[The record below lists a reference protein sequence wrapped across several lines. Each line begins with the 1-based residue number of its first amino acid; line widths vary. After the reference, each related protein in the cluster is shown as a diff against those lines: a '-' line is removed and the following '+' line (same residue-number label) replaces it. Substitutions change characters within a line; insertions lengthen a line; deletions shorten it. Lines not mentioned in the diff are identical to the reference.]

1 MPDTPH
7 VLCVNPWIHDF
18 AAFDFWLKPLGLLG
32 LAAILRQAGIR
43 VSFIDCLNRF
53 HSRETRAV
61 KTAWDGRGPFRKTH
75 IHLSDVLPPMNGP
88 LPRIEKPFSR
98 YGIEPEWFNTDLAAM
113 DRPDLILV
121 TSLMTYWASGVAE
134 TIAAIRSVF
143 PDVPVV
149 LGGKYATLC
158 QDHAEAHSGADLVV
172 SGHGEP
178 VLEEIV
184 RRFTGY
190 ASHLDSPDPDNA
202 PFAALDLCA
211 GLAYAPIL
219 TARGCPFSCDYC
231 AASFLEPRMFRRSPD
246 HVFAEICHW
255 HHRYG
260 VKNFAFYDDALLVNG
275 PDHAYPLMEK
285 IIAADHLDLHF
296 HTPNALH
303 IREITCKAADLM
315 FRAGFKTIRLG
326 LETAEF
332 SQTRQHDIKVRKKEF
347 FRAVSALKTA
357 GFEIHQIGAY
367 LLCGLPDQDLDDV
380 AASMAFVRQAGIL
393 PVPAHYT
400 PIPHTPLWDTAVA
413 HARFDIT
420 RHPVFTNNSLFPCV
434 RSGDDRRRISQLKN
448 RPVSDIVHPGW
459 RNSRG

>member
-32 LAAILRQAGIR
+32 MAAILRQAGIR
-43 VSFIDCLNRF
+43 VSFIDCLNRY
-53 HSRETRAV
+53 HPKETRPV
-61 KTAWDGRGPFRKTH
+61 KTAWDGRGPFRKTP
-75 IHLSDVLPPMNGP
+75 ICLTDVLPPMDKP
-88 LPRIEKPFSR
+88 LPRIEKTFFR
-98 YGIEPEWFNTDLAAM
+98 YGIEPEWFKTDLAAL
-113 DRPDLILV
+113 DKPNLILV
-121 TSLMTYWASGVAE
+121 TSLMTYWASGVTE
-134 TIAAIRSVF
+134 TIAAIGSVY

-158 QDHAEAHSGADLVV
+158 QAHAEAYSGADLVV
-172 SGHGEP
+172 AGHGEP
-178 VLEEIV
+178 ALEEIV
-184 RRFTGY
+184 RQFTGH
-190 ASHLDSPDPDNA
+190 AFHLDISHPDNA

-231 AASFLEPRMFRRSPD
+231 AASLLEPHIIRRSPD
-246 HVFAEICHW
+246 HVYAEIRHW

-260 VKNFAFYDDALLVNG
+260 IKNVAFYDDALLVNG
-275 PDHAYPLMEK
+275 PDHAYPLLEK
-285 IIAADHLDLHF
+285 IIAGDLDLNF

-303 IREITCKAADLM
+303 IREITGWAADLM

-326 LETAEF
+326 LETARF
-332 SQTRQHDIKVRKKEF
+332 SQTRRHDIKVRKGEF
-347 FRAVSALKTA
+347 FRAVAALKAA
-357 GFEIHQIGAY
+357 GFQARQIGAY

-393 PVPAHYT
+393 PVPAYFT
-400 PIPHTPLWDTAVA
+400 PIPHTPMWDTAVA

-434 RSGDDRRRISQLKN
+434 RSGDDRRRISQLKS
-448 RPVSDIVHPGW
+448 RPVSDIVQ
-459 RNSRG
+459 